1 MLPCKIVQRLNS
13 GTLQKHL
20 HSTSTLA
27 FPLLRALS
35 AFLAVILFSFHVR
48 SADLKVVLTGNTAD
62 FKNPDELFSLM
73 DQYLAGNSGQVL
85 WVLNGDIFPDSYS
98 NEQIADWKLKANS
111 VLDRV
116 PQLQILLNQGDR
128 DWQDS
133 GRDGWKKVEAL
144 EKTLKQHKHN
154 RFHIF
159 IERGCPGPW
168 TFSLPTLEVVI
179 INSQWWNHPHEKPIP
194 SSDVCS
200 IADTD
205 NFIEELEGTLDEVNN
220 KNVMVL
226 SHFPLESLGNYGG
239 SFAASSYLFPP
250 LVGNAMVAFRQ
261 NVGTRKDIT
270 NEQFDA
276 FRYKLDGV
284 LQDYASLIFASGHE
298 QNQSIVKKGENFYI
312 NSGAAA
318 SGHYAARNKKA
329 ALSSSKSGF
338 IEITYQENGA
348 VAYQHF
354 VIHDTKLKKEHSDI
368 LMQSACE
375 NGGLGAKN
383 TLFQPCKNSIS
394 PSSKMDVAFRND
406 TIVAGGGEYASK
418 KFKETWLGKHY
429 RDSWTKPVKVP
440 FLDMDTTF
448 QGLIINGKGG
458 GRQTTSLK
466 LVAGNGKEYVF
477 RSVDKDPF
485 RALSYE
491 LRGTIV
497 SQVLK
502 DQTSTQQPYG
512 ALTVA
517 PLLDKIGILH
527 ASPELFVLPKD
538 NKLGTFKEDYGNLFG
553 MLEERPTDKIE
564 KGKIFGGAKD
574 IEKSFKLFGKLYHDH
589 DNRVDRHE
597 FARARMFDL
606 WIGDWSKHEDNW
618 KWAGYKDKDGEL
630 FRPIPRDRDHAFSR
644 WDGIIPWLADREW
657 GMPNGE
663 NFGERIAG
671 LRSLMWQARHLD
683 RFVGNELSK
692 TEWINAAKEIQNAVS
707 EADIA
712 AAVKQMPAEIYVK
725 DGQEIERKLKIRIK
739 DLQTYA
745 AQYYEMLARD
755 VDVVG
760 SNKAEYFKVKRM
772 PDGSVD
778 VTVYDVSKENKQAD
792 LSRIYYHRTFYPNE
806 TREIRLFGL
815 LGDDVFDIEGEA
827 PKSILVRVI
836 SGGGDDSVTDHS
848 NVKGGKPAT
857 LVYEKGKNT
866 AMDLG
871 SEGRNVKPKD
881 EHLYEYNRNA
891 FKYNTYMP
899 IGLITYNP
907 FTGVALHGGVTFT
920 RQRFSKPDFSSKHAF
935 KASVSIKGNYE
946 FSYANQFRQLIG
958 KWDGISQIMVSRPLN
973 YNFFFGIGNDTR
985 KNNDAHKNY
994 YRAQYNSVSVSAGAH
1009 RQFWKQSKIEL
1020 TANYEIDE
1028 GIKRNNS
1035 YLFDNPDIFGVKKLN
1050 LLYAKGILNLDF
1062 RDRAS
1067 LAEKGFRVQ
1076 LTQHVGHISK
1086 SEDKV
1091 FSVSELELE
1100 QYASTRTKN
1109 PLTFGLRLGGG
1120 ITKGQLP
1127 FYKLFSIGQ
1136 LNDLGGYKRNRF
1148 TGQSKAYLNTELRY
1162 QLTETK
1168 NTFIPLKIGVRGF
1181 YDVGRVWADSDPSS
1195 AHYWHQGYGGGFYV
1209 TPFREQFAFNVSAGT
1224 SKEESLLLMIS
1235 IGSFFR

>member
-1 MLPCKIVQRLNS
+1 MIL
-13 GTLQKHL
+13 
-20 HSTSTLA
+20 LA
-27 FPLLRALS
+27 FQ
-35 AFLAVILFSFHVR
+35 VQ

-62 FKNPDELFSLM
+62 LKNPDELFDLM
-73 DQYLAGNSGQVL
+73 DQYLASSPGPVL
-85 WVLNGDIFPDSYS
+85 WVLNGDIFPESFS
-98 NEQIADWKLKANS
+98 TEQIINWKLKAHS
-111 VLDRV
+111 VLDRS
-116 PQLQILLNQGDR
+116 PQLQMLLNQGDR

-133 GRDGWKKVEAL
+133 GHDGWKKVQAL
-144 EKTLKQHKHN
+144 DKALKQNKHN

-159 IERGCPGPW
+159 IEHGCPGPW

-220 KNVMVL
+220 KNVMLL

-239 SFAASSYLFPP
+239 RFPATSYLFPP
-250 LVGNAMVAFRQ
+250 LIGNAMVAFRQ
-261 NVGTRKDIT
+261 NVGTHKDII

-284 LQDYASLIFASGHE
+284 LQDYSSLIFASGHE
-298 QNQSIVKKGENFYI
+298 RNQSISKKGQNFYI
-312 NSGAAA
+312 NSGAIAEGNYVA
-318 SGHYAARNKKA
+318 KSKKIPLA
-329 ALSSSKSGF
+329 SSKTGF
-338 IEITYQENGA
+338 IEIDYKNNGA

-354 VIHDTKLKKEHSDI
+354 IINNGKLEKEHGNI

-375 NGGLGAKN
+375 NSGANIKN
-383 TLFQPCKNSIS
+383 TLFQPCKNIAK
-394 PSSKMDVAFRND
+394 PADKMEVAHRND
-406 TIVAGGGEYASK
+406 TIIAGGAEYASGN
-418 KFKETWLGKHY
+418 FKESWLGKHY
-429 RDSWTKPVKVP
+429 RDSWTVPVKVP
-440 FLDMDTTF
+440 YLNMDTTF
-448 QGLIINGKGG
+448 QGLVINGKGG

-477 RSVDKDPF
+477 RSVNKDPF

-512 ALTVA
+512 AMAVA

-527 ASPELFVLPKD
+527 ASPELYVLPKD
-538 NKLGTFKEDYGNLFG
+538 NKLGTFKDDYGNLFG

-564 KGKIFGGAKD
+564 KDKIFGRAKD
-574 IEKSFKLFGKLYHDH
+574 IEKSFKLFDKLYHDH
-589 DNRVDRHE
+589 DNRVDHRE
-597 FARARMFDL
+597 FARARIFDL

-663 NFGERIAG
+663 NFGERIVG

-683 RFVGNELSK
+683 RFVGNELTK
-692 TEWINAAKEIQNAVS
+692 NDWVLAAKEIQDAIS
-707 EADIA
+707 EADITA
-712 AAVKQMPAEIYVK
+712 AIQKMPVEIYAK
-725 DGQEIERKLKIRIK
+725 DGKEIERKLKIRIK

-745 AQYYEMLARD
+745 AQYYELLARE
-755 VDVVG
+755 VDIVG
-760 SNKAEYFKVKRM
+760 SNKAEYFKVKRFA
-772 PDGSVD
+772 DGSVS
-778 VTVYDVSKENKQAD
+778 VTVFDVNKDSKQPIPSK
-792 LSRIYYHRTFYPNE
+792 IYYHRTFNTDE

-815 LGDDVFDIEGEA
+815 LGDDVFEIEGESA
-827 PKSILVRVI
+827 KSILVRVI

-848 NVKGGKPAT
+848 HVKSGGTAT
-857 LVYEKGKNT
+857 LVYEKDENGRL
-866 AMDLG
+866 DLG
-871 SEGRNVKPKD
+871 TDGRKIQPKD
-881 EHLYEYNRNA
+881 EHLYEYDRKA
-891 FKYNTYMP
+891 FKYNTYLP
-899 IGLITYNP
+899 IGLVTYNP
-907 FTGVALHGGVTFT
+907 FTGLAVHGGVTFT
-920 RQRFSKPDFSSKHAF
+920 RQRFAKPDFSSKHTF

-958 KWDGISQIMVSRPLN
+958 KWDGISQIAVSRPLN
-973 YNFFFGIGNDTR
+973 YNFFFGVGNDTK
-985 KNNDAHKNY
+985 KNTERQSNY
-994 YRAQYNSVSVSAGAH
+994 YRAQYNSISASAGAL

-1035 YLFDNPDIFGVKKLN
+1035 YLFDNPDVFGVQKVN

-1067 LAEKGFRVQ
+1067 LPEKGFRVQ
-1076 LTQHVGHISK
+1076 LTQHVGHVSK
-1086 SEDKV
+1086 SDDKI
-1091 FSVSELELE
+1091 FSISDLELE
-1100 QYASTRTKN
+1100 QYASTHSKN

-1120 ITKGQLP
+1120 ITSGQLP
-1127 FYKLFSIGQ
+1127 FYKLFSLGQ

-1148 TGQSKAYLNTELRY
+1148 TGESKAFLNTELRY

-1168 NTFIPLKIGVRGF
+1168 NTFIPLKIGIRGF
-1181 YDVGRVWADSDPSS
+1181 YDVGRVWADTDPSS
-1195 AHYWHQGYGGGFYV
+1195 ANYWHQGYGGGFYI
-1209 TPFREQFAFNVSAGT
+1209 TPFREQFAFNISAGT

>member
-1 MLPCKIVQRLNS
+1 
-13 GTLQKHL
+13 LQTRL
-20 HSTSTLA
+20 HSTSPHAITLLRTVLA
-27 FPLLRALS
+27 FV
-35 AFLAVILFSFHVR
+35 AVILFTFQVQ

-62 FKNPDELFSLM
+62 FKNPDELFGLM
-73 DQYLAGNSGQVL
+73 NQYLSANSGPVL
-85 WVLNGDIFPDSYS
+85 WVLNGDIFPESFS
-98 NEQIADWKLKANS
+98 NEQISNWKLKANTM
-111 VLDRV
+111 LDRS
-116 PQLQILLNQGDR
+116 PQLQILINQGDR

-133 GRDGWKKVEAL
+133 GREGWKKVQEL
-144 EKTLKQHKHN
+144 EKTLKQNKHN

-159 IERGCPGPW
+159 IEQGCPGPW

-205 NFIEELEGTLDEVNN
+205 NFIEELEGTLDEVSN

-239 SFAASSYLFPP
+239 RFPASSYLFPP

-261 NVGTRKDIT
+261 NVGTHRDII

-284 LQDYASLIFASGHE
+284 LQDYSSLIFASGHE
-298 QNQSIVKKGENFYI
+298 RNQTIFKKEQNFYI
-312 NSGAAA
+312 NSGAIA
-318 SGHYAARNKKA
+318 SGNYVAKSKKA
-329 ALSSSKSGF
+329 SLASSKPGF
-338 IEITYQENGA
+338 IEINYTDNGA
-348 VAYQHF
+348 VSYQHF
-354 VIHDTKLKKEHSDI
+354 VINNGQLAKEQGAI

-375 NGGLGAKN
+375 NPDADIKN
-383 TLFQPCKNSIS
+383 TLFQPCKNIAK
-394 PSSKMDVAFRND
+394 PSDKMDVAYRND
-406 TIVAGGGEYASK
+406 TTIAGGSEYASGN
-418 KFKETWLGKHY
+418 FKESWLGKHY
-429 RDSWTKPVKVP
+429 RDSWTVPVKVP
-440 FLDMDTTF
+440 YLNMDTTF
-448 QGLIINGKGG
+448 QGLVINGKGG

-512 ALTVA
+512 ALAVA

-538 NKLGTFKEDYGNLFG
+538 NKLGTFKDDYGNLFG
-553 MLEERPTDKIE
+553 MLEERPTDKID
-564 KGKIFGGAKD
+564 KSKIFGGAKD
-574 IEKSFKLFGKLYHDH
+574 IEKSFKLFDKLYHDH
-589 DNRVDRHE
+589 DNRVESRE
-597 FARARMFDL
+597 FARARIFDL

-663 NFGERIAG
+663 NFGQRIAG

-683 RFVGNELSK
+683 RFVGNELTKS
-692 TEWINAAKEIQNAVS
+692 EWVNAAKEIQDAIS
-707 EADIA
+707 ESDIT
-712 AAVKQMPAEIYVK
+712 AAVKKMPAEIYAK
-725 DGQEIERKLKIRIK
+725 DGKEIERKLKIRIK
-739 DLQTYA
+739 DLQAYA
-745 AQYYEMLARD
+745 GEYYDLLAKE

-760 SNKAEYFKVKRM
+760 SNKAEYFKVKRGA
-772 PDGSVD
+772 DGSVE
-778 VTVYDVSKENKQAD
+778 VTVFDVNKENRQPV
-792 LSRIYYHRTFYPNE
+792 LSKIYYHRTFNAAE

-815 LGDDVFDIEGEA
+815 LGDDVFDIEGDA
-827 PKSILVRVI
+827 AKSILVRVI
-836 SGGGDDSVTDHS
+836 SGGGDDTITDHS
-848 NVKGGKPAT
+848 NVKNTTAT
-857 LVYEKGKNT
+857 LVYEKALNSK
-866 AMDLG
+866 MDLG
-871 SEGRNVKPKD
+871 KGGKKVTPKD
-881 EHLYEYNRNA
+881 EHLYEYDRNA
-891 FKYNTYMP
+891 FKYNTYLP
-899 IGLITYNP
+899 IGLVTYNP
-907 FTGVALHGGVTFT
+907 FTGLALHGGVTFT
-920 RQRFSKPDFSSKHAF
+920 RQRFSKPDFSSKHSF
-935 KASVSIKGNYE
+935 KASVSVKGNYE
-946 FSYANQFRQLIG
+946 FSYGNQFRHLIG
-958 KWDGISQIMVSRPLN
+958 NWDGISQIGVSRPLN
-973 YNFFFGIGNDTR
+973 YNFFFGIGNDTK
-985 KNNDAHKNY
+985 KNTELQSNY
-994 YRAQYNSVSVSAGAH
+994 YRAQYNSITASAGAL

-1028 GIKRNNS
+1028 GIKRNDS
-1035 YLFDNPDIFGVKKLN
+1035 YLFDNPGIFGVQKVN
-1050 LLYAKGILNLDF
+1050 LLFAKGILNLDF

-1067 LAEKGFRVQ
+1067 LPEKGFRVQ

-1086 SEDKV
+1086 SQDKV
-1091 FSVSELELE
+1091 FSISELELE
-1100 QYASTRTKN
+1100 QYASTHSKN

-1120 ITKGQLP
+1120 ITAGQLP
-1127 FYKLFSIGQ
+1127 FYKLFSLGQ

-1148 TGQSKAYLNTELRY
+1148 TGESKAFLNTELRY

-1168 NTFIPLKIGVRGF
+1168 NTFIPLKIGIRGF
-1181 YDVGRVWADSDPSS
+1181 YDVGRVWADTDPAS
-1195 AHYWHQGYGGGFYV
+1195 ANYWHQGYGGGFYV
-1209 TPFREQFAFNVSAGT
+1209 TPFREQFAFNISAGT